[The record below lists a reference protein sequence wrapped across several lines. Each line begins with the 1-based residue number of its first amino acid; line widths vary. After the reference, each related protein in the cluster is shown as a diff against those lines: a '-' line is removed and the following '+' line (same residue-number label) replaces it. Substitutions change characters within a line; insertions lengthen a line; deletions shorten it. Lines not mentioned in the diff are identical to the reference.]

1 MLAMTN
7 FAFIASPRTGRLVLS
22 AAIALAASAPL
33 IAAPQIGRRDDGPP
47 TSTGTPSS
55 GGKKPPVVRKPT
67 ATRTPSGVSMP
78 LGRTPNYYLEEGVKL
93 LTKED
98 YASAQMFFEEGLK
111 GKPKADVATNLQRRK
126 QEVEWFVSAGQLE
139 RDGNTADAVGYY
151 DKILASDPTSEIARR
166 RAAKQL
172 KIQGDAAVKRDDWSL
187 AVTSL
192 ERAEQLVPAP
202 ATRASLVMA
211 LLGLAHKQAG
221 NPAEARAAYKRVLEI
236 DPNNAKAL
244 EETRKFQVA
253 EYVQLGDVA
262 LRARN
267 FTGAGK
273 AFDDALAL
281 DPANAAAKRGK
292 AVAAAELERDG
303 AEAAYK
309 KRDFRSARDAY
320 ARIAAA
326 LPNDTGAAK
335 RLEELNIRLAPASP
349 LRGSMTYSLKVGSP
363 FRIRLH
369 KDQVTSN
376 LLNSDNPIEPTF
388 KVNGSLPLQNT
399 MFKLV
404 KVSTN
409 AQARIAVMPTAA
421 SGFTAEILVEPKAGT
436 SQDVQIVA
444 EWVVPLKGAARWS
457 DQVNPG
463 KYTIYWQGPYF
474 DVVDSNGNAL
484 SSLQESLPR
493 QTVMVKLGKPDKAY
507 AAKIVALPSAEN
519 DFTLAVELEVTKATR
534 AAVEITWTAK

>member
-1 MLAMTN
+1 MIVMTN

-22 AAIALAASAPL
+22 AALALATCGPL
-33 IAAPQIGRRDDGPP
+33 LAAPQIGRRDDGPAP
-47 TSTGTPSS
+47 TTGPTP
-55 GGKKPPVVRKPT
+55 GGKKPPVVKKPT
-67 ATRTPSGVSMP
+67 ATRTPSGVLMP
-78 LGRTPNYYLEEGVKL
+78 LGRTPNYYLEEGVRL
-93 LTKED
+93 LNKED

-111 GKPKADVATNLQRRK
+111 GKPKSDVATNLQRRK
-126 QEVEWFVSAGQLE
+126 QEVEWFVSAGQFE
-139 RDGNTADAVGYY
+139 RDGNTADAVVYY
-151 DKILASDPTSEIARR
+151 DKILGTDPANENARR

-172 KIQGDAAVKRDDWSL
+172 KIQGDSAVKRDDWAM
-187 AVTSL
+187 AVSSL
-192 ERAEQLVPAP
+192 ERSEQLMPTP

-211 LLGLAHKQAG
+211 LLGLAYKQAG
-221 NPAEARAAYKRVLEI
+221 NPGEARATYKRVLDL
-236 DPNNAKAL
+236 DPNNGKAI
-244 EETRKFQVA
+244 EEFRKLQVA
-253 EYVQLGDVA
+253 EFVQLGEVA
-262 LRARN
+262 LRAKN
-267 FTGAGK
+267 FAGAGK
-273 AFDDALAL
+273 AFDDALAI
-281 DPANAAAKRGK
+281 DPNNAAAKRGK
-292 AVAAAELERDG
+292 AMTSAELERDG

-326 LPNDTGAAK
+326 LPNDTVAVK

-363 FRIRLH
+363 FRIRLQ

-376 LLNSDNPIEPTF
+376 LLNSDNPIEPTY

-409 AQARIAVMPTAA
+409 AQARISVMPTAA
-421 SGFTAEILVEPKAGT
+421 SGFAAEILVEPKAGT

-444 EWVVPLKGAARWS
+444 EWVVPLKGAARWA

-463 KYTIYWQGPYF
+463 KYMLYWQGPYF
-474 DVVDSNGNAL
+474 DVVDPNGNTL

-493 QTVMVKLGKPDKAY
+493 QTVAVKLGKPDKAFT
-507 AAKIVALPSAEN
+507 AKIVALPSAEN
-519 DFTLAVELEVTKATR
+519 DFTMVVELDVTKPTR

>member
-1 MLAMTN
+1 MTN
-7 FAFIASPRTGRLVLS
+7 SASSISPRTGRLVLS
-22 AAIALAASAPL
+22 AALALAASLP
-33 IAAPQIGRRDDGPP
+33 ISAAPQIGRRDDGPTTPP
-47 TSTGTPSS
+47 TGSNP

-67 ATRTPSGVSMP
+67 ATRTPSGVLMP
-78 LGRTPNYYLEEGVKL
+78 LGKASTYYLEEGIRL

-111 GKPKADVATNLQRRK
+111 GKPKPDVATNLQRRK

-151 DKILASDPTSEIARR
+151 DKILASDPGSETARR

-192 ERAEQLVPAP
+192 ERSEQFVSTP

-244 EETRKFQVA
+244 EENRKFQVA
-253 EYVQLGDVA
+253 EYVQLGEVA
-262 LRARN
+262 LKAKN
-267 FTGAGK
+267 FTGAAK
-273 AFDDALAL
+273 AFDDALAI
-281 DPANAAAKRGK
+281 DPTNAAAKRGK
-292 AVAAAELERDG
+292 AMTSAELERDG

-309 KRDFRSARDAY
+309 KRDFKAARDSY
-320 ARIAAA
+320 ARIVAA
-326 LPNDTGAAK
+326 LPNDTAAAK

-349 LRGSMTYSLKVGSP
+349 LRGSLTYTLKVGSP
-363 FRIRLH
+363 FRIRLQ

-399 MFKLV
+399 MFKLS
-404 KVSTN
+404 KISAN
-409 AQARIAVMPTAA
+409 AQARISVMPTAA
-421 SGFTAEILVEPKAGT
+421 SGYAAEILVEPKAGT

-493 QTVMVKLGKPDKAY
+493 QTVAVKLGKPDKAFT
-507 AAKIVALPSAEN
+507 AKIVSLPSAEN
-519 DFTLAVELEVTKATR
+519 DFTLAVELDVTKATR